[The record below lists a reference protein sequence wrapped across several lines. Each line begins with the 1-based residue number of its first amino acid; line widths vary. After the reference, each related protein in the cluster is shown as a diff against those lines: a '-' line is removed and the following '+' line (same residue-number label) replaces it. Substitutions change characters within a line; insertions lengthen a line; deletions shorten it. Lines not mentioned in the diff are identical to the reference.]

1 MVALLVHKPM
11 HIYVNR
17 LSMQYI
23 KPKYIS
29 MKASDEFTEKW
40 IQDQIA
46 DDPGILGLGDLSLI
60 SREKTLPGGGRVDL
74 ILGDEDSSLRY
85 EVEIQLGRTDP
96 SHIIRVLEYWD
107 LEKKR
112 NPHCDHVAVL
122 IAEEIT
128 SRFFNVIS
136 LFNGVIPIIALQMKC
151 VEIDNKVTVVYSKI
165 LDLMSLSNTDDPPD
179 ETPPLNREY
188 WIKKAGEDVLA
199 LIDEL
204 LSHVNKKLDIGE
216 SAKFEY
222 RKNDIKIKQSEHD
235 LAYCFPY
242 KTKKYVR
249 VAVKLSRSTD
259 MDRYLSDSG
268 LDVLSYNARIGRY
281 RVRMRIGE
289 DNNLDAITELI
300 SAGMLDRET

>member
-1 MVALLVHKPM
+1 
-11 HIYVNR
+11 
-17 LSMQYI
+17 MQYF

-29 MKASDEFTEKW
+29 MKSSNEFTEKW
-40 IQDQIA
+40 IQNQIA

-60 SREKTLPGGGRVDL
+60 TRGKTLPGGGRVDL

-85 EVEIQLGRTDP
+85 EVEIQLGKTDP

-122 IAEEIT
+122 IAEVIT

-151 VEIDNKVTVVYSKI
+151 VEIDNKVTVVFSKI
-165 LDLMSLSNTDDPPD
+165 LDLMSSSITEEPPD
-179 ETPPLNREY
+179 ETPVLNREY
-188 WIKKAGEDVLA
+188 WVKKAGEDVLS
-199 LIDEL
+199 LVDEL
-204 LSHVNKKLDIGE
+204 LSHVNSKLDTGK
-216 SAKFEY
+216 SAKLEY
-222 RKNDIKIKQSEHD
+222 RKNHIRIKHSEQD

-242 KTKKYVR
+242 KNIIYVR

-281 RVRMRIGE
+281 RVRMRLGE
-289 DNNLDAITELI
+289 DNNFDAITELI
-300 SAGMLDRET
+300 AAGLRDRET